1 MTNHSE
7 YTETTWLI
15 EFSNATQ
22 KYSDELA
29 RVFGNRVRELSFEF
43 DDDMQLGKEVAKAF
57 SAAVLTYVKNAF
69 YNINLTNGD

>member
-1 MTNHSE
+1 MTKHSE

-15 EFSNATQ
+15 EFTQATQ

-43 DDDMQLGKEVAKAF
+43 DDDTQLGKEEAKAF
-57 SAAVLTYVKNAF
+57 RAAVSTYGKNAF
-69 YNINLTNGD
+69 YK